1 MPASK
6 FTFVMLG
13 LSSHMNFY
21 LCEGAVD
28 MRKGIVSLSELVRR
42 KMNHCPETGDVF
54 IFLGKDR
61 RNLKILRHESN
72 GYVLYWKK
80 LDRERFLLPVF
91 SVENE
96 RYEISWD
103 KLVVLLQGTV
113 RRELL
118 VG

>member
-1 MPASK
+1 MPSAK
-6 FTFVMLG
+6 FKCFMLG
-13 LSSHMNFY
+13 LNSHMNFY
-21 LCEGAVD
+21 LCEGSVD

-42 KMNHCPETGDVF
+42 KMHASPDTGDVF

-91 SVENE
+91 NIESG
-96 RYEISWD
+96 RYEISLE
-103 KLVVLLQGTV
+103 KLVLLLQATV
-113 RRELL
+113 RQELL

>member
-1 MPASK
+1 
-6 FTFVMLG
+6 MLG

-42 KMNHCPETGDVF
+42 KMKCSPETGDVF
-54 IFLGKDR
+54 IFLGKDC
-61 RNLKILRHESN
+61 RNLKILRHETNS
-72 GYVLYWKK
+72 YVLYWKK

-91 SVENE
+91 NVDTD

-103 KLVVLLQGTV
+103 KLVVLLQGTI
-113 RRELL
+113 RQELL

>member
-1 MPASK
+1 
-6 FTFVMLG
+6 
-13 LSSHMNFY
+13 MNFY
-21 LCEGAVD
+21 LCHGAVD

-42 KMNHCPETGDVF
+42 KMNVSPENGDVF
-54 IFLGKDR
+54 IFLVKDR
-61 RNLKILRHESN
+61 RNLKLLRHESN

-91 SVENE
+91 NTDTD

-113 RRELL
+113 RKELL

>member
-1 MPASK
+1 
-6 FTFVMLG
+6 MLG
-13 LSSHMNFY
+13 LVSHMNFY
-21 LCEGAVD
+21 LCHGAVD
-28 MRKGIVSLSELVRR
+28 MRKGIASLSELVRR
-42 KMNHCPETGDVF
+42 KMSAFPETGDVF

-61 RNLKILRHESN
+61 RNLKILRRESN

-80 LDRERFLLPVF
+80 LGRERFLLPVF
-91 SVENE
+91 NIKSD

-113 RRELL
+113 RKELF